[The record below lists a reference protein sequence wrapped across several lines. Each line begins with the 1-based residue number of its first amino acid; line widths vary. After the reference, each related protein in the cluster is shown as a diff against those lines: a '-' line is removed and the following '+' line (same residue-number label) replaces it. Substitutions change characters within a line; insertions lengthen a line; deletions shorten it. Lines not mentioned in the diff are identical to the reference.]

1 MYKSMKF
8 RIYPTHTQAV
18 SIQKHFWAVRW
29 IYNYGLNVKIENH
42 QKGIKTKRY
51 DIQVMLPW
59 LKKQYPWLAE
69 VYAQS
74 IQKALLDLNA
84 AYTNFFRS
92 HAKFPKFK
100 SKKDNHKSYSY
111 PQGIIIV
118 DWKIRLPKVW
128 LVRIIQHRPLL
139 GKIKT
144 CTVSQTPTGK
154 YYVSILQ
161 DDWLEAPA
169 IVEATKD
176 KCVGIDLGIKDFAI
190 CSNGKVYDNP
200 KWMKSYQRRLEI
212 RQRRHSRKQKGS
224 SNKNKS
230 RLLMAAIHEKVSNQ
244 RMDYIHKITHDI
256 VSDNQATNYAIEN
269 LNTKGIMKNHRL
281 AEAIGQ
287 VWRGMFV
294 NTLKYKAALSWKSV
308 LEIWQFEPSSKM
320 CSKCWNIKSDLKLS
334 DRIYKCDKCWLEI
347 DRDLQAS
354 INIKNFAYK

>member
-1 MYKSMKF
+1 MKF
-8 RIYPTHTQAV
+8 RIYPTTTQSV

-29 IYNYGLNVKIENH
+29 IYNYGLAIKIENH

-51 DIQVMLPW
+51 DIHWMLPW
-59 LKKQYPWLAE
+59 LKKQYPWLSQ
-69 VYAQS
+69 VYSQS
-74 IQKALLDLNA
+74 IQKSLLDLNA
-84 AYTNFFRS
+84 AFTNFFRS
-92 HAKFPKFK
+92 NAKFPKFK

-111 PQGIIIV
+111 PQSIVII
-118 DWKIRLPKVW
+118 DWKIRLPKVG
-128 LVRIIQHRPLL
+128 LVKMAQHRPLV

-176 KCVGIDLGIKDFAI
+176 KCIGIDLGIKDFAI
-190 CSNGKVYDNP
+190 CSNGKVYNNP
-200 KWMKSYQRRLEI
+200 KWIKSYQRRLEI
-212 RQRRHSRKQKGS
+212 RQRRHNRKQKGS

-230 RLLMAAIHEKVSNQ
+230 RLLMANIHEKVANQ
-244 RMDYIHKITHDI
+244 RTDYINKVTHDI
-256 VSDNQATNYAIEN
+256 VSDNQATNYAIEA
-269 LNTKGIMKNHRL
+269 LNVKGMMQNHKL
-281 AEAIGQ
+281 AGAIGQ
-287 VWRGMFV
+287 VGWNMFV
-294 NTLKYKAALSWKSV
+294 NTLKYKASLSGKSV
-308 LEIWQFEPSSKM
+308 LEIGQFEPSSKM
-320 CSKCWNIKSDLKLS
+320 CSKCGNIKSDLKLS